1 MSQVRRLKELEEENR
16 KLKQMY
22 AELAL
27 DNKIL
32 KDVIEKT
39 LEPEVKK
46 ELADEILKE
55 YNVSISRA
63 CKLMDIH
70 RSYFYYTEKKDDS
83 EVEQA
88 IREAGEF
95 GDGFWKIF
103 QRLRRDGKTWNHKK
117 VYRVYKQMHYEK
129 RSKPKKRLPARV
141 KSPLVIPS
149 EPNTTWSIDFV
160 SDRLQSGRTF
170 RVLNIIDDCDRVAVG
185 QEISMSMPAE
195 RVIKLLEKV
204 IWLNGKPKNIR
215 CDNGPG
221 SSPRRSRNGAKATI

>member
-1 MSQVRRLKELEEENR
+1 
-16 KLKQMY
+16 
-22 AELAL
+22 
-27 DNKIL
+27 
-32 KDVIEKT
+32 
-39 LEPEVKK
+39 
-46 ELADEILKE
+46 
-55 YNVSISRA
+55 
-63 CKLMDIH
+63 MDIH

-88 IREAGEF
+88 IREAAEF

-103 QRLRRDGKTWNHKK
+103 QRLRHDGKPWNHKK

-129 RSKPKKRLPARV
+129 RSKLKKRLSARV
-141 KSPLVIPS
+141 ESPLVIPS

-195 RVIKLLEKV
+195 EQ
-204 IWLNGKPKNIR
+204 NI
-215 CDNGPG
+215 CFD
-221 SSPRRSRNGAKATI
+221 